1 MPEQLALDRVD
12 VAQRE
17 RVQGGASHA
26 ADAGACGRV
35 ECAVQDLAREHGA
48 GGGGRGGSS
57 QGGRGGRFEA
67 WGEEQR
73 GAEGVGRGDKGDGGG
88 DGRWRRDGGGEQR
101 VNEVVVLVGVGV
113 GRCFDADGDLG
124 GDEFLLLGWRLRE
137 ELGCDFGFQC
147 YEVFSESVCVVG

>member
-1 MPEQLALDRVD
+1 M
-12 VAQRE
+12 
-17 RVQGGASHA
+17 
-26 ADAGACGRV
+26 
-35 ECAVQDLAREHGA
+35 QDLARKHGA
-48 GGGGRGGSS
+48 GGGGGGGSS

-73 GAEGVGRGDKGDGGG
+73 RAEGVGRGDKGDGGG

-124 GDEFLLLGWRLRE
+124 SDEFLLPGWRLRE
-137 ELGCDFGFQC
+137 ELVCDFGFQC